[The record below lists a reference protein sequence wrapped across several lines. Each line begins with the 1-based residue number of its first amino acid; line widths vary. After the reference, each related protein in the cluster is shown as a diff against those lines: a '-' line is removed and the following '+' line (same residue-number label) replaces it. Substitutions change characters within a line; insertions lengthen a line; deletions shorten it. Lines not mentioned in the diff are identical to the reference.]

1 MSAEIPY
8 WWRVTTQIWSFL
20 IGHSCVGNWWRVTT
34 QIWLF
39 LIGHSRVGNWWRVT
53 TQIWLFLIG
62 HSRVGNWFQQSHQCG
77 ISVLVSQTSFRGKTG
92 GSVMKFRPFF
102 NFLFFRQKG
111 HTHQKHL
118 WISSFIQAASMC
130 GTTKQLTRAINPN
143 ARKQVPITLKYQWKG
158 QWEGEMGNLLK
169 KIFRK
174 QYWLKNSSPH
184 AINNIRQMDNT
195 ENYPRGAARLTTN
208 DWHL

>member
-1 MSAEIPY
+1 
-8 WWRVTTQIWSFL
+8 
-20 IGHSCVGNWWRVTT
+20 
-34 QIWLF
+34 
-39 LIGHSRVGNWWRVT
+39 
-53 TQIWLFLIG
+53 
-62 HSRVGNWFQQSHQCG
+62 
-77 ISVLVSQTSFRGKTG
+77 
-92 GSVMKFRPFF
+92 
-102 NFLFFRQKG
+102 
-111 HTHQKHL
+111 
-118 WISSFIQAASMC
+118 MC

-169 KIFRK
+169 KIFSK